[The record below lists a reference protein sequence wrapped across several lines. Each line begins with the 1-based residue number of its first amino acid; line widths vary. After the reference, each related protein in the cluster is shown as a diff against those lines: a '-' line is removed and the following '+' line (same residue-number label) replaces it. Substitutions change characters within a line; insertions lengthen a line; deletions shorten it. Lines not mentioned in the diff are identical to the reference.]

1 MRSHITSFMNKAYTG
16 VHQHARHL
24 LPRWQHKANGVPYT
38 GRLGD
43 AFNFVQPAGN
53 PYYECGLVESIRYNV
68 EEDDD
73 VRIVGGGHG
82 ITSLAAERQG
92 GRVTVYEPSPR
103 LASKLCRR
111 VSGTVVCEGF
121 YEDKNVYGD
130 GTTRLTGADL
140 DACDVLVLDC
150 EGVEHKVIRD
160 LTESP
165 RVIVVETHG
174 FLGAPKDVV
183 WEEMSKI
190 GFDVSVVALQDKEK
204 GVWVLEGVKSE

>member
-1 MRSHITSFMNKAYTG
+1 M
-16 VHQHARHL
+16 
-24 LPRWQHKANGVPYT
+24 PPWQHRANGVEYT

-43 AFNFVQPAGN
+43 GVNFVQPAGD

-68 EEDDD
+68 EKGDE
-73 VRIVGGGHG
+73 VTIIGGGHG
-82 ITSLAAERQG
+82 ITALAAENNG
-92 GRVTVYEPSPR
+92 GSVTVYEPSPR
-103 LASKLCRR
+103 LASRLCRR

-130 GTTRLTGADL
+130 GTTRLSGAEL
-140 DACDVLVLDC
+140 DACDVLILDC

-165 RVIVVETHG
+165 RIIVVETHG

-190 GFDVSVVALQDKEK
+190 GFDVSVVAVQDKDK
-204 GVWVLEGVKSE
+204 GVWVLEGEKQ